1 MLNVDFTI
9 EFFSLVSDNLRRD
22 TDLLMLV
29 PS

>member
-22 TDLLMLV
+22 KDLLMLA